1 MRFLCLHGYAQ
12 SADVLR
18 EMMEEITEHL
28 PSNWE
33 YEYFEAGMEPSKLVL
48 RTSSLN
54 SHPAPSLDTS

>member
-12 SADVLR
+12 NPDVLK

-48 RTSSLN
+48 RTLSLN
-54 SHPAPSLDTS
+54 AHSIPSSDMS

>member
-12 SADVLR
+12 SADVLK

-33 YEYFEAGMEPSKLVL
+33 YEYFEAGMEPSKLVR
-48 RTSSLN
+48 RTLSPNPHYVLSS
-54 SHPAPSLDTS
+54 D